1 MTTQMQDAS
10 QSLTSAAP
18 LRAARW
24 WAGGC
29 LLIAAAVHVPVIAP
43 HLSEAPYIGVLFI
56 LLTAACVILTP
67 ALVAYDSRILWV
79 IAGVVTLLA
88 VVAYVLAR
96 TIGLPQIG
104 DDIGNWSDPL
114 GTAAVASE
122 SLTFVTAG
130 VVLVSRRRTGGV
142 PVITGGVPVIE
153 PVEIPDR

>member
-1 MTTQMQDAS
+1 
-10 QSLTSAAP
+10 
-18 LRAARW
+18 
-24 WAGGC
+24 
-29 LLIAAAVHVPVIAP
+29 
-43 HLSEAPYIGVLFI
+43 
-56 LLTAACVILTP
+56 
-67 ALVAYDSRILWV
+67 V

-114 GTAAVASE
+114 GTAAIASE
-122 SLTFVTAG
+122 SLTFVVAG

-153 PVEIPDR
+153 PVEIPDRWLAHVATGVSTSSTTGGQVTGTGLDGLDHRGQSTTGQR

>member
-88 VVAYVLAR
+88 VIVYVLAR
-96 TIGLPQIG
+96 TIGLPQIA
-104 DDIGNWSDPL
+104 DDIGIGPIRSELRPSPPNHSPSWSPAWYSSR
-114 GTAAVASE
+114 GAAPAV
-122 SLTFVTAG
+122 F
-130 VVLVSRRRTGGV
+130 R
-142 PVITGGVPVIE
+142 
-153 PVEIPDR
+153 

>member
-67 ALVAYDSRILWV
+67 ALVTYDSRILWV

-88 VVAYVLAR
+88 VIVYVLSR
-96 TIGLPQIG
+96 TIGLPQIA
-104 DDIGNWSDPL
+104 DDIGDWSDPL
-114 GTAAVASE
+114 GTVAIASE
-122 SLTFVTAG
+122 SLTFVAAG